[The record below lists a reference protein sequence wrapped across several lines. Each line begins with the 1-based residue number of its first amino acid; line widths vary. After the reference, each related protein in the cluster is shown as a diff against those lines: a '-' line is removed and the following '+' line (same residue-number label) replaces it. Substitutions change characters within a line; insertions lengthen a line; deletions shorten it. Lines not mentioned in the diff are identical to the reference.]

1 MSSQNVNIVEEIEEV
16 KPKQEGGFIQNFI
29 VTPFK
34 KVQTALGFGE
44 SDADKYENDYPSDFL
59 SDDEF
64 EDEKTDLSQ
73 TSSRK
78 KYTRDEFE
86 RELQEAKLVSGLLH
100 NPDEYL
106 NISTKLYYERKKLL
120 NLTDI
125 EGQTKLLSEALQK
138 VKLKANLI
146 YQGTLE
152 QIGNAN
158 PTLLREKIVKIA
170 EQTMKAFIDQ
180 EVEILKVQFPY
191 LRI

>member
-1 MSSQNVNIVEEIEEV
+1 MSNQNVNIVEEIEEV

-34 KVQTALGFGE
+34 KVQTVLGFGQGLVDE
-44 SDADKYENDYPSDFL
+44 DDGNETEFP

-146 YQGTLE
+146 YHDTLD
-152 QIGNAN
+152 QIKKAN
-158 PTLLREKIVKIA
+158 PTLLHEKIHKIA